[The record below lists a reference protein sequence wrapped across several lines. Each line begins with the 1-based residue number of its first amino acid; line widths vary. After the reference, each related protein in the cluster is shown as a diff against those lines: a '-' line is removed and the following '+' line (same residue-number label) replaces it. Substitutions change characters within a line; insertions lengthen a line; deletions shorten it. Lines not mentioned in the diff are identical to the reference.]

1 MTNRI
6 AIVLVL
12 LILGA
17 VTYDVLRND
26 LTSLLFLARKLIDL
40 IEYLAFWR

>member
-12 LILGA
+12 LILGGVA
-17 VTYDVLRND
+17 HDALRND
-26 LTSLLFLARKLIDL
+26 LSGLVFLARKLMAL

>member
-12 LILGA
+12 LILAGMA
-17 VTYDVLRND
+17 YDAQRND
-26 LTSLLFLARKLIDL
+26 LHATIFVLRKLMDL

>member
-12 LILGA
+12 LILAA
-17 VTYDVLRND
+17 VAYDVQNND
-26 LTSLLFLARKLIDL
+26 HGGLLFLARKLLDL

>member
-12 LILGA
+12 LILGGLA
-17 VTYDVLRND
+17 YDVLRND
-26 LTSLLFLARKLIDL
+26 LSGLVFLVRKLVAL